1 MHERHEPDP
10 RFVESLEWQLG
21 RELRRKNRTG
31 GGPRPAVRVLKLGG
45 LMLGCVALGAAAMG
59 FSQQLSDAW
68 RKELLETRLEVQ
80 VELANQRVAMQLE
93 ALGLTREQV
102 EQGVRSDRD
111 LVYFELQIAQAEAD
125 ATIRKLELE
134 EVRRSG
140 KEPQDALS
148 SPLVDGRDFVS
159 ERIQAHREVALRH
172 RDVVRSDVELT
183 QRRAES
189 GLVAEDEVRARSL
202 IARQAELRLVSLDR
216 QLELRRAYLDSE
228 ITAVVVELKLLEE
241 EAQNQ
246 LALLD
251 REREHFQREMERYQ
265 AAIDAGV
272 MHPVTI
278 AQIRARVAEIEGQLR
293 LAQAELDIVQRELA
307 LRAAGR

>member
-10 RFVESLEWQLG
+10 RFVENLEWQLG
-21 RELRRKNRTG
+21 RELRRKRAG
-31 GGPRPAVRVLKLGG
+31 SGPRPAVRALRLGG
-45 LMLGCVALGAAAMG
+45 LLLGGVALGAAAMG
-59 FSQQLSDAW
+59 FSQQISDAW

-111 LVYFELQIAQAEAD
+111 LVYFELQIAQSEAD
-125 ATIRKLELE
+125 ATIRELELE

-159 ERIQAHREVALRH
+159 ERIEAHREVALRH
-172 RDVVRSDVELT
+172 LDAVRRDVELT
-183 QRRAES
+183 QRRAAG
-189 GLVAEDEVRARSL
+189 GLVSEDEVRARSL
-202 IARQAELRLVSLDR
+202 IARQAELRVESLDR

-251 REREHFQREMERYQ
+251 RESEHFQREMERYQ